1 VAEEHCRPALPAG
14 LAVLFGDGGAGRTL
28 PAALPAGRLVRPDLD
43 RLRLGP
49 KPTTV
54 PRPAYWL
61 SDRPASAALW
71 RRLHAEHAR
80 SGLWPLLL
88 AGLGERPQRP
98 WVAGEVDPEPAAEV
112 DGHDAA
118 GFLATRWTN
127 YVEGMERAAR
137 EEDGSASN
145 LDQELA
151 PLGRAWPGLAPA
163 AEPLQDPAVLA
174 DWYAG
179 LLADGTPRLGLVAA
193 DRSADAL
200 AVTGW
205 LGPCNYVPRTAPLAA
220 VVRSWEDRFGVR
232 VVGIG
237 FDTLHLSVAAPPAT
251 LEHAL
256 WVAAEHLAFCPDNV
270 QADLVGFGPNPLAA
284 YAEQIRGEQSWA
296 FWWD

>member
-137 EEDGSASN
+137 EDDGSASN

-163 AEPLQDPAVLA
+163 
-174 DWYAG
+174 
-179 LLADGTPRLGLVAA
+179 LGSGWSG
-193 DRSADAL
+193 SARH
-200 AVTGW
+200 
-205 LGPCNYVPRTAPLAA
+205 PPPQR
-220 VVRSWEDRFGVR
+220 RR
-232 VVGIG
+232 
-237 FDTLHLSVAAPPAT
+237 PPAT

-270 QADLVGFGPNPLAA
+270 QADLVGLGPNPLAA